1 MTFTIIQSN
10 PMTAYLKYCFRNV
23 FEWQLE
29 QLAAQCG
36 DYLDAEQINGFTDIA
51 LLENMNY
58 YLRQLDCIPFTDE
71 ELNTI
76 ILN

>member
-1 MTFTIIQSN
+1 MSIL
-10 PMTAYLKYCFRNV
+10 LKYCFRDQ

-36 DYLDAEQINGFTDIA
+36 DHLDAEQINGMADIF
-51 LLENMNY
+51 LLCNMNI

-71 ELNTI
+71 EARTITLN
-76 ILN
+76 

>member
-1 MTFTIIQSN
+1 MSIL
-10 PMTAYLKYCFRNV
+10 LKYCFRNV

-36 DYLDAEQINGFTDIA
+36 DHLDAEQINGLTDIS
-51 LLENMNY
+51 LLTNMNL
-58 YLRQLDCIPFTDE
+58 YLRKLDCIPFTDE
-71 ELNTI
+71 EIITT

>member
-1 MTFTIIQSN
+1 MSAT
-10 PMTAYLKYCFRNV
+10 LKYCFRNL

-36 DYLDAEQINGFTDIA
+36 DHLDAEQINGLTDIMV
-51 LLENMNY
+51 LVNMNC

-71 ELNTI
+71 ELKTI
-76 ILN
+76 TLN

>member
-1 MTFTIIQSN
+1 MSIL
-10 PMTAYLKYCFRNV
+10 LKYCFRNV

-36 DYLDAEQINGFTDIA
+36 DHLDAEQINCLTDIA
-51 LLENMNY
+51 LLTNMNE
-58 YLRQLDCIPFTDE
+58 YLKKLDCIPFTDE